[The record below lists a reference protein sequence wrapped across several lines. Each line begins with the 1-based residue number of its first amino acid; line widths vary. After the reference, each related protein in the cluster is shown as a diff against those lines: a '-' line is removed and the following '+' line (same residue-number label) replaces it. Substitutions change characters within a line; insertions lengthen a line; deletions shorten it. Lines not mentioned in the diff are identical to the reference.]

1 MARRRF
7 SGLEDRARI
16 AIVAKFKRGVVWAEV
31 LQKLEEQ
38 GFAHRSIN
46 SIRNRHM
53 RSKLCTIMKPDSK
66 NQCRVCGLPQK
77 GHVCGGVEN

>member
-1 MARRRF
+1 MTRRRF

-16 AIVAKFKRGVVWAEV
+16 KIVAESERGVVWTEV
-31 LQKLEEQ
+31 SQKLEEQ
-38 GFAHRSIN
+38 GFPHRSIS
-46 SIRNRHM
+46 SIRNRHL
-53 RSKLCTIMKPDSK
+53 RFKLCKIMKPDSK